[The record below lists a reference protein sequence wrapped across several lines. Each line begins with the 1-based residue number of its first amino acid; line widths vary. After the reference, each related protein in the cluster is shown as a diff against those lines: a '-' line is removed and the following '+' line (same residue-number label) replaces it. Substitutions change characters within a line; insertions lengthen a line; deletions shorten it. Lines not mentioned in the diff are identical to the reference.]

1 MPLPL
6 LLSIPHAG
14 LEIPPEVRSLCI
26 LKEKDIIDDSDGGA
40 GEIYMPLKQDV
51 SGLVT
56 TGIARAIVDMNRSE
70 EDRRKD
76 GVIKTHTCWD
86 VLVYDESPSDH
97 VVRALIEKYHRPYH
111 SDLSRLSTGI
121 ELGVDCHTM
130 AEIGPPVGPDAGIKR
145 PRVCLSNGDG
155 TCPKGWI
162 ESLAA
167 CFADAFESKISINH
181 PFKGGYIIRSHAKEI
196 PWVQLELS
204 REEFLSHEGKSE
216 RVLRA
221 LTMWCAKMLF

>member
-14 LEIPPEVRSLCI
+14 LEIPPEVRGLCI
-26 LKEKDIIDDSDGGA
+26 LGKKDIIDDSDGGA
-40 GEIYMPLKQDV
+40 GEIYLPLKQNV
-51 SGLVT
+51 SALVT
-56 TGIARAIVDMNRSE
+56 TGIARTIVDMNRRE

-86 VLVYDESPSDH
+86 IPVYSESPSREI
-97 VVRALIEKYHRPYH
+97 VRTLIERYHRPYH
-111 SDLSRLSTGI
+111 ADLSRLSTSI
-121 ELGVDCHTM
+121 KLGVDCHTM
-130 AEIGPPVGPDAGIKR
+130 AEIGPPVGPDTGIIR

-162 ESLAA
+162 ESLAT
-167 CFADAFESKISINH
+167 CVADAFETDISINH
-181 PFKGGYIIRSHAKEI
+181 PFKGGYIIRSHAKEM

-204 REEFLSHEGKSE
+204 REGFLSDEEKSE
-216 RVLRA
+216 RVFRA
-221 LTMWCAKMLF
+221 LKMWCEKML